1 MNAAHA
7 RSLETV
13 FADLWKERRA
23 DTLILVGGVLFG
35 AYFGW
40 DIAEIFVFLV
50 FLWSILGPVP
60 SRLLAA
66 PALLFLAATPVLIAL
81 GREEQA
87 ETFAVYA
94 YYFLA
99 MAVIR
104 GIVELREDRGDEAEK
119 TGEG

>member
-1 MNAAHA
+1 MNATNA

-13 FADLWKERRA
+13 FADLWRNRRTDVVILIA
-23 DTLILVGGVLFG
+23 GILVG

-40 DIAEIFVFLV
+40 NIVEMFIFLV
-50 FLWSILGPVP
+50 FLWSILGPIP
-60 SRLLAA
+60 SRLLAV
-66 PALLFLAATPVLIAL
+66 PALFFLAATPILIAL
-81 GREEQA
+81 EREEQA

-104 GIVELREDRGDEAEK
+104 GIVELRSDRDEESAE
-119 TGEG
+119 

>member
-13 FADLWKERRA
+13 FADLWHHRRTDA
-23 DTLILVGGVLFG
+23 LILVAGTLLG

-40 DIAEIFVFLV
+40 DVVEIFIFLV

-60 SRLLAA
+60 SRLLAV
-66 PALLFLAATPVLIAL
+66 PALFFLSATPVLIAFD
-81 GREEQA
+81 RSETA
-87 ETFAVYA
+87 ETYAVYA

-104 GIVELREDRGDEAEK
+104 GIVELRDDQGD
-119 TGEG
+119 GESSQ